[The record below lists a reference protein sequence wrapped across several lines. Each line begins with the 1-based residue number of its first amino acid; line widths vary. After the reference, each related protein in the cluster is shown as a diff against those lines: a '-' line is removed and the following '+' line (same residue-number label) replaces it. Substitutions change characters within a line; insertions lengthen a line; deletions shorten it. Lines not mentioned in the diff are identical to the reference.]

1 VLLECR
7 AGSQAGCDA
16 GTTRLTANTI
26 AGQVRDL
33 SGTVR
38 QVNTTAGVLVFTGLK
53 AATTIDVNAFA
64 SVPTPVGIFSDGVSG
79 TPSYTYTAN
88 REFSVTPAEADI
100 GLRAATATTDPDLT
114 SANAYP

>member
-1 VLLECR
+1 VT
-7 AGSQAGCDA
+7 D
-16 GTTRLTANTI
+16 NTI

-53 AATTIDVNAFA
+53 AAATIDANAFA
-64 SVPTPVGIFSDGVSG
+64 MLTPVRIYSDGVSG

-88 REFSVTPAEADI
+88 REFTAPPAAANLD
-100 GLRAATATTDPDLT
+100 LRAATPATDPDL
-114 SANAYP
+114 SYADAYR